1 MKTITETIYTF
12 DELTEKAQEAA
23 WMNSEMDFSGDYSG
37 EYRATLD
44 AFETL
49 LDIRVYDYSV
59 GNGVYYPHF
68 RYVKAGRANEAP
80 EGGALRLARY
90 VWNNFAADI
99 MRGKYY
105 SKVKF
110 ENGRYISK
118 HRYSR
123 ILREMDNCPLT
134 GVCTD
139 CDILQPMIDCLHY
152 RRTFET
158 IDELIDAC
166 LQAFFRAWNAE
177 IEHCNSLEYF
187 ADAAAAN
194 DWHFYENGVFYG
206 GIDK

>member
-1 MKTITETIYTF
+1 MKTITKTVYTF

-23 WMNSEMDFSGDYSG
+23 WMNSEMDFSGDYSD

-44 AFETL
+44 AFENL
-49 LDIRVYDYSV
+49 FDIRVYDYSV
-59 GNGVYYPHF
+59 GNGVYAP
-68 RYVKAGRANEAP
+68 RWKYVKAGRANDAP
-80 EGGALRLARY
+80 EGDALRLARY

-105 SKVKF
+105 YKGKM
-110 ENGRYISK
+110 ENGKYIYK
-118 HRYSR
+118 HRFSR
-123 ILREMDNCPLT
+123 VMLEMDGCPLT

-139 CDILQPMIDCLHY
+139 CNILRPLLDCLHY

-166 LQAFFRAWNAE
+166 LKAFFRAWDAE
-177 IEHCNSLEYF
+177 IENCNSFEYF

-194 DWHFYENGVFYG
+194 DWHFYENGKFYG
-206 GIDK
+206 GI